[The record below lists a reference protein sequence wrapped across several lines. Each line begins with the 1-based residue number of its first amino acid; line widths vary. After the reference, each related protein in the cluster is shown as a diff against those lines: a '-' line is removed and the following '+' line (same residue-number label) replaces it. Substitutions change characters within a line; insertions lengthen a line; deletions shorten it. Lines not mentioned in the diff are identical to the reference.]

1 MLTCLHHC
9 PAVCFYGT
17 WDGWMYTF
25 TQIYVH
31 SLELLCPLGYSQTRM
46 KGWAGRVIARTS
58 CAFVILVYIQEEPDQ
73 VKNELGN
80 RHVNVENFHSTASD

>member
-1 MLTCLHHC
+1 
-9 PAVCFYGT
+9 
-17 WDGWMYTF
+17 MYTF

-80 RHVNVENFHSTASD
+80 RHVNVENFHSTASDRDEDGL